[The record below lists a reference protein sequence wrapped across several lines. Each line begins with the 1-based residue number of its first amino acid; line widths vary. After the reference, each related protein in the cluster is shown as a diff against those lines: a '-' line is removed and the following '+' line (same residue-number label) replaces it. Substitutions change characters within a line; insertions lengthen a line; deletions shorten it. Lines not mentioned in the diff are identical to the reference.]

1 MKHWKPGGT
10 IHLEHDVFQ
19 WHGSP
24 DGSALVVASARGQ
37 VSWIDLKRG
46 TIKGRRPTSSL
57 RGISM
62 HPREPWFAFCD
73 GKSGLLGIESIHG
86 SQLARVAPPPRAAS
100 AAGNWKSHFDACY
113 FDPSGRYLWAAA
125 PTSRDECEIMLFETK
140 GWSVV
145 QQVMIP
151 DAFGESG
158 WLFHATPE
166 PDLVGLWLAAGQ
178 EGQRIRWLRRRGPEF
193 ALESLDEFAN
203 YTPPVFS
210 SDGTEF
216 LLLGHRGSICRVSFP
231 GLVKLGSPL
240 ETGDEGGHFTESIC
254 YLDDGKALSRTND
267 GRIFLIDTREM
278 AIEDEISLLEHEPRP
293 VGEYYPGRDEET
305 RLATDISWFMR
316 VGDTILFAYRRERS
330 EPAKDSLV
338 WYSLKG

>member
-19 WHGSP
+19 RHGLP
-24 DGSALVVASARGQ
+24 DGSALVVASAGGQ

-100 AAGNWKSHFDACY
+100 AARAWKPHFEACY
-113 FDPSGRYLWAAA
+113 FDPSGDYLWTAA
-125 PTSRDECEIMLFETK
+125 PTSREECEIMLLETK

-145 QQVMIP
+145 CRQTIP
-151 DAFGESG
+151 DDFGESA
-158 WLFHATPE
+158 WLFHPTPE
-166 PDLVGLWLAAGQ
+166 PDLVGLWTAAGQ
-178 EGQRIRWLRRRGPEF
+178 EGQRIRRLRRRGAEF
-193 ALESLDEFAN
+193 SLAPIHEFAN
-203 YTPPVFS
+203 CTPPAFS
-210 SDGTEF
+210 PDGTE
-216 LLLGHRGSICRVSFP
+216 LLLLAADDSICRVSFP
-231 GLVKLGSPL
+231 DLVELGPSL
-240 ETGDEGGHFTESIC
+240 ETGDESSRFTESIS
-254 YLDDGKALSRTND
+254 YLDAGTALARDNH
-267 GRIFLIDTREM
+267 GRIFLIDTRRM
-278 AIEDEISLLEHEPRP
+278 AIEDEILLEGHEPRP
-293 VGEYYPGRDEET
+293 VGEYYPGLAKEAG
-305 RLATDISWFMR
+305 LATDIAWFTR
-316 VGDTILFAYRRERS
+316 VGDTILFAYPRERS